1 MTAARRR
8 PRVARGDGPTA
19 IDLALLRRWPLPR
32 PDTARGKEGR
42 GSLLVVG
49 GCAQVPGAVV
59 LSGIAALRVGLGRL
73 HIATAVAVAPAIG
86 VSLPEARVSGL
97 RQHGNG
103 EIHASGCRVLRADL
117 QGKDA
122 VLIGPGM
129 GPEGGGAARS
139 LLRQWIGGG
148 MSCPAV
154 LDAGG
159 LAALRGRLQRP
170 RPTSPCLVLTPHA
183 GEMAQLWDTDPAE
196 VRRRPREIARA
207 AAAQLGAIVVL
218 KGETTFVATPDGEA
232 FVNHAGSAGLGTSG
246 SGDVLSGIVAG
257 LCARGASPAQAA
269 VWAVFLHA
277 KAGERLARRIAP
289 LGFLARELL
298 DELPA
303 LLQSLAPFAE

>member
-1 MTAARRR
+1 MRAAPTR
-8 PRVARGDGPTA
+8 PRLARGDRPVP

-49 GCAQVPGAVV
+49 GCEQVPGAVV

-73 HIATAVAVAPAIG
+73 HIATAAAVAPAIG

-97 RQHGNG
+97 RQHRNG
-103 EIHASGCRVLRADL
+103 EIHATGCRVLRTDL

-129 GPEGGGAARS
+129 GPQGEGAARS

-148 MSCPAV
+148 MSYPAV

-159 LAALRGRLQRP
+159 LAALRGRPQRG
-170 RPTSPCLVLTPHA
+170 RAASPCLVLTPHA

-196 VRRRPREIARA
+196 VRRRPLEIARA
-207 AAAQLGAIVVL
+207 AAARLGAIVVL
-218 KGETTFVATPDGEA
+218 KGETTFVATPDGQA
-232 FVNHAGSAGLGTSG
+232 FVNEAGSAGLGTSG

-269 VWAVFLHA
+269 VWAVFVHA

-303 LLQSLAPFAE
+303 LMQRLAPFAE